1 MTSLRTNAASLEP
14 EIRRIGRQIFERAEA
29 AGPSIFS
36 IEYWQQA
43 AMNQLTRD
51 EALKLR
57 LFRFVE
63 VLPSLQSNEAVAR
76 HLIEYLGGDDDDP
89 YNPPEPLHLAVAFDR
104 PDSMY
109 ASLVASAA
117 RFGCAT
123 GAKQFIAGDTPQQA
137 IRSVKRLRRGGN
149 TFTLDVLGETI
160 IADRIARHHHQ
171 LYLDLIKHV
180 SRDATRWPDIAMI
193 DIAPWGRIPKVNISI
208 KLSAIVVSFDPIDPK
223 GTSDAVLERLRPV
236 FRAAR
241 DADAFVNVDMEHYAV
256 KDLTLD
262 IFQRVLTEPEFRDWA
277 DCGIVIQCYMPEG
290 DRDLA
295 DLVTWAR
302 KRDTPISV
310 RLVKGAY
317 WDSETA
323 MAARNGWQSPLYTEK
338 WESDAA
344 FERVGRVILENSTVI
359 RPAFASHNVRTIAAM
374 LAMEDAMGLP
384 PRTLE
389 LQMLTGMGEP
399 LRRALTQ
406 MKQRVR
412 VYAPFGDML
421 TGMAYLTRRLIENT
435 ANESFLRQ
443 SFGGDTPVD
452 QLLRKPGPSMQTA
465 QSSQPTKFLH
475 ASQTNTAAK
484 MFAPEPEINFA
495 DPAARGAMLDALT
508 RIRATFSDKH
518 APVVNNESPKVAEWR
533 PSRNPSSP
541 AEVVGEYAICDAAVV
556 DLAAAAARQAAAA
569 WAAHN
574 VNARAEFLD
583 RAADALHTE
592 RYDLMALVCFET
604 GKTWREAAADYL
616 DTVDAFRYYAAEARR
631 QSAANGDGLRA
642 RGVVGA
648 IAPYSF
654 PLSLIGGMTA
664 AALVAGNAVIMKPA
678 VHSSICAARLCRI
691 LIDADLP
698 AGVLNF
704 VTGPGE
710 LTSRALV
717 QHPDVDLIAFTG
729 SRRVG
734 ELIRAQAQEQEQEQA
749 TGRGTAKIVITEAGG
764 KHAIIVDDDANM
776 DEAVQATIASAFGYA
791 GQKCTACSR
800 VVVLDAI
807 YDAFLEKLKEAAESI
822 TPKQADDAAAR
833 VGPLIDESGLARYD
847 AAIEQ
852 MRRAGRLVLAGGRT
866 DADSGGYFAR
876 ASIVT
881 DLATDAESAQEAI
894 MAPILNVLRA
904 DTFEHAVVLAN
915 AAPDSRVGGLYSRSP
930 RHIAYA
936 KERFAVATLH
946 INRKMTL
953 SRIDR
958 QGIGPGTATPD
969 FLARFCEPAAQA
981 ARTAASETT
990 SKKKSRKGSPA
1001 EIAR

>member
-1 MTSLRTNAASLEP
+1 MTLTRIHSASLEP
-14 EIRRIGRQIFERAEA
+14 DIRRIGRHIFELAEA
-29 AGPSIFS
+29 AGPSVFS
-36 IEYWQQA
+36 IEYWQQK
-43 AMNQLTRD
+43 AMTWLTGND
-51 EALKLR
+51 DLKLR

-63 VLPSLQSNEAVAR
+63 VLPFLQSNEAIAR
-76 HLIEYLGGDDDDP
+76 HLAEYLGDDFT
-89 YNPPEPLHLAVAFDR
+89 PPEPLNLAVAFDR

-117 RFGCAT
+117 KFGCGI

-137 IRSVKRLRRGGN
+137 IRKVKRLRTGGN

-160 IADRIARHHHQ
+160 IADRIARHHQQ
-171 LYLDLIKHV
+171 LYLDLIEHV
-180 SRDATRWPDIAMI
+180 SRDATHWPDIPMI
-193 DIAPWGRIPKVNISI
+193 DVAPWGRIPKVNISL
-208 KLSAIVVSFDPIDPK
+208 KLSAIVVSFDPINPTGSANAILD
-223 GTSDAVLERLRPV
+223 RLRPV
-236 FRAAR
+236 LRAAR
-241 DADAFVNVDMEHYAV
+241 DRGAFVNVDMEHYAV

-262 IFQRVLTEPEFRDWA
+262 IFKRVMTEPEFHDWP

-295 DLVTWAR
+295 ELVAWTR
-302 KRDTPISV
+302 KRGTPISV

-323 MAARNGWQSPLYTEK
+323 MAVRNGWESPLYKEK

-344 FERVGRVILENSTVI
+344 YERVGRVMLENCDVI

-374 LAMEDAMGLP
+374 LAMESALGLP
-384 PRTLE
+384 SRTLE

-399 LRRALTQ
+399 LRRALTRMQ
-406 MKQRVR
+406 QRVR
-412 VYAPFGDML
+412 VYAPFGDMM

-452 QLLRKPGPSMQTA
+452 QLLRKPAPSRRAT
-465 QSSQPTKFLH
+465 QSPQQTKFLH
-475 ASQTNTAAK
+475 ASQTNVATRTFQA
-484 MFAPEPEINFA
+484 EPEVNFA
-495 DPAARGAMLDALT
+495 DPPVRDEMHKALART
-508 RIRATFSDKH
+508 RAEFGEKLGPII
-518 APVVNNESPKVAEWR
+518 NNETPSAAEWR

-541 AEVVGEYAICDAAVV
+541 AEVVGYYAVCDAAVV
-556 DLAAAAARQAAAA
+556 DLAANAARRAAAA
-569 WAAHN
+569 WAAQPAS
-574 VNARAEFLD
+574 ARADFLD
-583 RAADALHTE
+583 RAADALHTA
-592 RYDLMALVCFET
+592 RYDLMALASFET
-604 GKTWREAAADYL
+604 GKTWREAAGDYL

-631 QSAANGDGLRA
+631 LSSANGEALRA
-642 RGVVGA
+642 RGVVGV

-691 LIDADLP
+691 LIDAGLP

-717 QHPDVDLIAFTG
+717 QHGDVDVIAFTG

-734 ELIRAQAQEQEQEQA
+734 SLIREQA
-749 TGRGTAKIVITEAGG
+749 RETASDRGAAKIVIAEAGG
-764 KHAIIVDDDANM
+764 KHAIIVDDDADM
-776 DEAVQATIASAFGYA
+776 DEAVQATIASAFGFS

-807 YDAFLEKLKEAAESI
+807 YDAFLEKLKEAAEAI
-822 TPKQADDAAAR
+822 TPKQADDPAAR

-847 AAIEQ
+847 EALDHV
-852 MRRAGRLVLAGGRT
+852 RRAGRLVLAGGRT
-866 DADSGGYFAR
+866 DADSGGYFANP
-876 ASIVT
+876 SIVT
-881 DLATDAESAQEAI
+881 NLATDAEPAQEAI

-904 DTFEHAVVLAN
+904 DTFERAVSLAN
-915 AAPDSRVGGLYSRSP
+915 DAPDSRVGGLYSRSP
-930 RHIAYA
+930 SHIAYA

-946 INRKMTL
+946 VNRKMTL

-958 QGIGPGTATPD
+958 QGVGPGTATPD
-969 FLARFCEPAAQA
+969 FLARFCDTAAQA
-981 ARTAASETT
+981 DRPATVESA
-990 SKKKSRKGSPA
+990 SRKKGKRGAAA
-1001 EIAR
+1001 EVAR